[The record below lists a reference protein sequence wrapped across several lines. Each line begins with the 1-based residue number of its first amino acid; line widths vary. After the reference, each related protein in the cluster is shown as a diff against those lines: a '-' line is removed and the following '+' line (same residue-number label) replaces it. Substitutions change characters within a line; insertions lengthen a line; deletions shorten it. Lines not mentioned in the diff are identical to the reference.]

1 MSDASM
7 PNQASEPNQ
16 EVGASQQAQV
26 FAPPNAG
33 GSAAL
38 DGNIA
43 AGVST
48 NPEGEAIAHPI
59 ASNFS
64 SATGTTGDAKTAGA
78 STIAGSYSADGEQSE
93 KGVVN
98 LHNNPD
104 VPGSDAQGTLPDTD
118 PIKLPLDPDTNH
130 PE

>member
-1 MSDASM
+1 M
-7 PNQASEPNQ
+7 PNQAREPNQ

-26 FAPPNAG
+26 FAFSDAG
-33 GSAAL
+33 GSAVL
-38 DGNIA
+38 DANIA

-48 NPEGEAIAHPI
+48 NPEGETIAHPI

-64 SATGTTGDAKTAGA
+64 STTRTTGDAKTAGA
-78 STIAGSYSADGEQSE
+78 ATIAGSYAADGEQSE
-93 KGVVN
+93 KGRVN

-118 PIKLPLDPDTNH
+118 PIQLPLDPEVNH

>member
-1 MSDASM
+1 M

-33 GSAAL
+33 GSAVL

-43 AGVST
+43 AGTST
-48 NPEGEAIAHPI
+48 NPEGEAMANPI
-59 ASNFS
+59 ATNFS
-64 SATGTTGDAKTAGA
+64 SETGQADAKTAKA
-78 STIAGSYSADGEQSE
+78 SSIAEPYSADRAQTE
-93 KGVVN
+93 KGRVN

-118 PIKLPLDPDTNH
+118 PIKLPINSDVNH
-130 PE
+130 QE